1 MNKNKIFENLKKLL
15 KKSNKKKYI
24 ALLVVLL
31 IAVISWI
38 IVTFKMQPM
47 ETEIHLEVLTKQITY
62 FENATPVDPMNLV
75 QITRDKQSKKTEKPF
90 IEEGLKVSCYPEVID
105 TSKIGTIEVWFT
117 VVDENNHDST
127 QKVSAEF
134 EVIDENAPKFELK
147 SKSITIQVDD
157 KFDPSSFV
165 KNSSGAELVET
176 QPEAKSDGTYD
187 VAWYTITSN
196 VNSKKA
202 GSYSVKY
209 HVVGKNGTSADFE
222 LKVKVK
228 DKKTTEKDAPNEK
241 SKSSTTN
248 TTNPKKVTDSSTS
261 TNISKSNNTPANNN
275 SSAQVTGGDSYNGKE
290 QPVGCTVTKVHH
302 DAITKETSYQVWV
315 EDQPETIETYLQCS
329 CGSRFNTQEE
339 VMAHI
344 DSMEQQED
352 YGHTYSVVTNTIPA
366 TGHYETKTSTEI
378 ITPAY
383 DEDVCK

>member
-38 IVTFKMQPM
+38 IVTFKMQPK

-62 FENATPVDPMNLV
+62 SENATPVDPMSLV

-90 IEEGLKVSCYPEVID
+90 IDEGLKVSCYPKVID
-105 TSKIGTIEVWFT
+105 TSKIDTVEVWFT

-134 EVIDENAPKFELK
+134 EVIDKNAPKFELK
-147 SKSITIQVDD
+147 SKSITIKIDD

-165 KNSSGAELVET
+165 KNAYGAELVET

-187 VAWYTITSN
+187 ATWYTVTSN

-209 HVVGKNGTSADFE
+209 HVVGTNGVSSDVE
-222 LKVKVK
+222 LKVKVE
-228 DKKTTEKDAPNEK
+228 KKETKQENPESSAKAEKK
-241 SKSSTTN
+241 SKTNTTKSATKNNASNETTN
-248 TTNPKKVTDSSTS
+248 T
-261 TNISKSNNTPANNN
+261 ANNN

-290 QPVGCTVTKVHH
+290 QTVGCTVTKVHH
-302 DAITKETSYQVWV
+302 DAITKETSYQEWV
-315 EDQPETIETYLQCS
+315 EDQPESTETYLQCS
-329 CGSRFNTQEE
+329 CGSKFSTQEE

-383 DEDVCK
+383 DENICK

>member
-38 IVTFKMQPM
+38 IVTFKMQPK

-62 FENATPVDPMNLV
+62 SENATPVDPMSLV

-90 IEEGLKVSCYPEVID
+90 IDEGLKVSCYPKVID
-105 TSKIGTIEVWFT
+105 TSKIDTVEVWFT

-134 EVIDENAPKFELK
+134 EVIDKNAPKFELK
-147 SKSITIQVDD
+147 SKSITIKIDD
-157 KFDPSSFV
+157 RFDPSSFV
-165 KNSSGAELVET
+165 KNAYGAELVET

-187 VAWYTITSN
+187 ATWYTVTSN

-209 HVVGKNGTSADFE
+209 HVVGTNGVSSDVE
-222 LKVKVK
+222 LKVKVE
-228 DKKTTEKDAPNEK
+228 KKETKQENPESSAKAEKK
-241 SKSSTTN
+241 SKTNTTKSATKNNASNETTN
-248 TTNPKKVTDSSTS
+248 T
-261 TNISKSNNTPANNN
+261 ANNN

-290 QPVGCTVTKVHH
+290 QTVGCTVTKVHH
-302 DAITKETSYQVWV
+302 DAITKETSYQEWV
-315 EDQPETIETYLQCS
+315 EDQPESTETYLQCS
-329 CGSRFNTQEE
+329 CGSKFSTQEE

-383 DEDVCK
+383 DENICK